1 MRDYFTDLSKVSD
14 AGNLTKA
21 GIYHFLERS
30 EKTVMVVDCENSN
43 PYKLY
48 ATLKNLDQEALL
60 NKISKIILYNDVH
73 AASAWKIPQQIY
85 EYSY

>member
-1 MRDYFTDLSKVSD
+1 MTLLYEAHEDYFTDLSKVSD

-48 ATLKNLDQEALL
+48 ATLKNLDQG
-60 NKISKIILYNDVH
+60 S
-73 AASAWKIPQQIY
+73 AA
-85 EYSY
+85 E